1 MQTPEGKVK
10 DRVKKLL
17 KQYGAYY
24 HMPVQTGYGAP
35 ALDFHVCHRG
45 RYAAVETKAAGKKLT
60 KRQEFISAEINKAG
74 GKVFVVTGTADTDN
88 LEAWLSE

>member
-10 DRVKKLL
+10 DAVKKLL
-17 KQYGAYY
+17 KKHGAYW

-60 KRQEFISAEINKAG
+60 QRQVFISEEVTKAG
-74 GKVFVVTGTADTDN
+74 GKVFKVIGMDLHE